1 MTRDELQTLLD
12 ELDKSMPALK
22 KDNPDEAD
30 FWPAFAGMADLIL
43 DGASA
48 QDYDWVNQQTDAI
61 LAKHHMGIPPELP
74 L

>member
-1 MTRDELQTLLD
+1 MTRDDLQRQLD
-12 ELDKSMPALK
+12 ELDKSIPDLK
-22 KDNPDEAD
+22 RDNPDEAD
-30 FWPAFAGMADLIL
+30 FWPEFAGMADLIL

-48 QDYDWVNQQTDAI
+48 EDYDWVNQQTDAI